1 MKQRNYLFT
10 VFIVVFMILGGCEG
24 GGGGDDSSPSSVA
37 PSPAPAPVVPTSV
50 NTVDLSLGSE
60 VSSVAAQT
68 VGASGGVIAVTD
80 SSDPLFGFEIEVPEG
95 ATDEDISFS
104 VSSSDITDVDGLPAE
119 AAIHS
124 RLIKIAATGSDDWNT
139 YGMFNKAIK
148 VTLPYDDTDDAVS
161 WYVHNQDKTL
171 ESTGMAATDPA
182 SNTITFWTRTFANSA
197 DTTVSAA
204 SIAPASAAMVSSAT
218 VVSSSVQY
226 ATYMAIGLSQQIW
239 ADWTNVAKTIDTGF
253 KSASNGWYI
262 PNYGSFYK
270 ESRGGNCFG
279 MVGLA
284 KYYYKTGASPTL
296 YSNYRDDL
304 PTSTWVDD
312 EVAIEL
318 ASRVHNG
325 MSDIWSQYVN
335 QELDI
340 QTASSVAVARSLVG
354 ALYITG
360 SPALLGIY
368 QEVAGDFTGG
378 HAIMTYRA
386 DIDASGNITFYL
398 YDPNFPSDD
407 TRRINYISG
416 TGFQN
421 YASGTTA
428 ESSAFSYNNI
438 SHVGFHV
445 GLSDAALAA
454 MKTSADQGFQNDSV
468 FPTITITSITG
479 KTTYEDVTANES
491 TTAQGQHKYTTP
503 DTAVIISGTVLGG
516 LAQTDGSVVDNIRVL
531 TPGGNYSTAVDNR
544 VGGGTGR
551 FSITVPLLHGENMIA
566 FIAARRS
573 SLSHWAAFD
582 MDIIESTA
590 SASSM
595 TVTLD
600 WGQGSSDVDLYV
612 KEPDGDGKT
621 GSIVYYSYRRGISL
635 TNPYLDF
642 DNRSGFGPEH
652 YLAKRGMVTLY
663 DDGTAADSLYGDY
676 TIGVHYYDDSDL
688 DDDADQPISWN
699 VNWRYLAFCA
709 EPCVDPDSD
718 GFWVSGS
725 QSGSLSDAD
734 SGQDG
739 PGGFYSGGSAWSAQ
753 WNISYPEPDPTD
765 YEVPDSHTIML
776 P

>member
-1 MKQRNYLFT
+1 MKKRSYLFT
-10 VFIVVFMILGGCEG
+10 VLIIIFMALSGCG
-24 GGGGDDSSPSSVA
+24 GGSSSSSVV
-37 PSPAPAPVVPTSV
+37 PIVPTPA
-50 NTVDLSLGSE
+50 NTVDLSSGSE
-60 VSSVAAQT
+60 VSSVAVKT
-68 VGASGGVIAVTD
+68 VGTSGGVIAVTD
-80 SSDPLFGFEIEVPEG
+80 ASDPLFGFEIVVPEG
-95 ATDEDISFS
+95 AADEDISFS
-104 VSSSDITDVDGLPAE
+104 ISSSEITDVDGLPAE

-124 RLIKIAATGSDDWNT
+124 RLIKITATGSDEWNT

-148 VTLPYDDTDDAVS
+148 VTLPYDDTDDTVS

-171 ESTGMAATDPA
+171 EPTGMAASDPGN
-182 SNTITFWTRTFANSA
+182 NTITFWTRTFANSA
-197 DTTVSAA
+197 DDTVATA
-204 SIAPASAAMVSSAT
+204 SIVPASAAVLP
-218 VVSSSVQY
+218 SSVHY
-226 ATYMAIGLSQQIW
+226 ASYVAIGLSQQVW
-239 ADWTNVAKTIDTGF
+239 ADWTNIAKNIDTGF
-253 KSASNGWYI
+253 TSATDGWYI
-262 PNYGSFYK
+262 PNYGSFYQ

-279 MVGLA
+279 MVGWA
-284 KYYYKTGASPTL
+284 KYYYKTAASPSL

-335 QELDI
+335 QELNI
-340 QTASSVAVARSLVG
+340 QTASSISVARSLVG

-386 DIDASGNITFYL
+386 DIDASGNITFYI
-398 YDPNFPSDD
+398 YDPNFPGDD

-428 ESSAFSYNNI
+428 ASSAFSYNNI

-445 GLSDAALAA
+445 GLSDASLAA
-454 MKTSADQGFQNDSV
+454 MKTSADQDFKNDSV

-479 KTTYEDVTANES
+479 KTTFEDVTANES
-491 TTAQGQHKYTTP
+491 TTAEGQHKYTTT

-531 TPGGNYSTAVDNR
+531 TPGGNYSAAVDNQ
-544 VGGGTGR
+544 VGGGTGQ
-551 FSITVPLLHGENMIA
+551 FSVTIPLLHGENMIA
-566 FIAARRS
+566 FIAAKYAS
-573 SLSHWAAFD
+573 FSHWAAFD

-590 SASSM
+590 SSSSM

-600 WGQGSSDVDLYV
+600 WEQSSSDVDLYV

-621 GSIVYYSYRRGISL
+621 GDIVYYSHRRGVSL

-642 DNRSGFGPEH
+642 DNTSGFGPEH
-652 YLAKRGMVTLY
+652 YVAKRGMVTLY

-676 TIGVHYYDDSDL
+676 TIGVHYYADHDSDY
-688 DDDADQPISWN
+688 DADQPISWN

-709 EPCVDPDSD
+709 EPCDDPDSD

-725 QSGSLSDAD
+725 ESGSLSDAD
-734 SGQDG
+734 SAQDD
-739 PGGFYSGGSAWSAQ
+739 PSGFYSGGSAWSSK
-753 WNISYPEPDPTD
+753 WNISYPEPDSAD